1 MNLFLFLVG
10 GTGSRVLKPLI
21 MQFAAGVRPTDQQT
35 GLPIKDL
42 QVVPII
48 MDPHRANEDLKR
60 TDDLLR
66 WYKEIRQSLY
76 GEQIEV
82 ERGFFNVKIATLSDL
97 VPQHGLSD
105 TFIFN
110 LGSIAEKEFKDYISF
125 DTLNDSNQA
134 LCSMLFSQEHLN
146 TKMDIG
152 FVGSPNIGSVALNQF
167 KNSVEFREFANVY
180 KKEDKVFIVSSI
192 FGGTGAAGFPII
204 VKNIRDAAYN
214 PNLTNRGD
222 LRDAKIGALTVLPY
236 FNVASD
242 EKSPITRS
250 DFVIKTKSALYY
262 YQENL
267 TGPKSLS
274 LNACYYLGDEEQS
287 VPYPNDPGGDG
298 QRNDAHFIE
307 MIGASAILDFL
318 SIPDDKLRSADGKAM
333 NPIFRE
339 YGLKHDENM
348 LTLMSFGQKT
358 RDLMNQCMVKF
369 HLLFMYVTH
378 SFLQDIGRGYTLDKP
393 EIKSSFASTSFYRT
407 LTNQF
412 FHSYYEWLMEMQN
425 NNRSFA
431 PFNIMSLKLDNC
443 IVGVMPKKSFFSGT
457 IDYKTILAAMNAQS
471 KKALSQSLYGENQA
485 PLKLMDLFDQVAD
498 KIIAEKYNSIK

>member
-21 MQFAAGVRPTDQQT
+21 MQLAAGVRPVDNQT
-35 GLPIKDL
+35 GLPIKNL
-42 QVVPII
+42 QIVPII

-66 WYKEIRQSLY
+66 WYKEIRQSIY
-76 GEQIEV
+76 GDHIEV
-82 ERGFFNVKIATLSDL
+82 ERGFFNVKISTLSDL
-97 VPQHGLSD
+97 VPSHGLSD

-110 LGSIAEKEFKDYISF
+110 LGSIAEKEFREYISF

-134 LCSMLFSQEHLN
+134 LCSMLFSDEHLH

-167 KNSVEFREFANVY
+167 KNSDEFREFANVF
-180 KKEDKVFIVSSI
+180 KKEDRVFIVSSI

-204 VKNIRDAAYN
+204 VKNIRDAASN
-214 PNLTNRGD
+214 PFLTNKGD

-236 FNVASD
+236 FNVASND
-242 EKSPITRS
+242 NSPISRA

-274 LNACYYLGDEEQS
+274 LNACYYLGDEVQS

-307 MIGASAILDFL
+307 LIGALSILDFL
-318 SIPDDKLRSADGKAM
+318 SLPDEKLRSVDGKAM

-339 YGLKHDENM
+339 YGLKHDVND
-348 LTLMSFGQKT
+348 LNLMTFGQKT
-358 RDLMNQCMVKF
+358 RDEINEQMVKF
-369 HLLFMYVTH
+369 HLLYMYLTH
-378 SFLQDIGRGYTLDKP
+378 SFLTDIGRGYTLDKP
-393 EIKSSFASTSFYRT
+393 ELRSSFTSTSFYRT
-407 LTNQF
+407 LVNEF
-412 FHSYYEWLMEMQN
+412 FHSYYEWLMEMQT
-425 NNRSFA
+425 NNRSFS

-443 IVGVMPKKSFFSGT
+443 INGVYPKKGFFSGI
-457 IDYKTILAAMNAQS
+457 IDYKTILAALNNES
-471 KKALSQSLYGENQA
+471 RKATSQSRYADGQA
-485 PLKLMDLFDQVAD
+485 ALKLMDLFDSVAD
-498 KIIAEKYNSIK
+498 KIIAEKYNTIK